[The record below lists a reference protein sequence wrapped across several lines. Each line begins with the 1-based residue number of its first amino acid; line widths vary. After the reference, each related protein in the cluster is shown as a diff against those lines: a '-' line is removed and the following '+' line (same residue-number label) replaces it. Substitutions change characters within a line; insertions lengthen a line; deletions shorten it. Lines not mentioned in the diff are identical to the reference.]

1 MTEESRLA
9 LEELVKSYPKSEAAK
24 TAKTRLAELDKAK
37 KKPRPSRPAPRNRA
51 CSGGAEEGKQMRLR
65 QLALAALA
73 LLLVPFVAG
82 AAPKKVVLLFT
93 GDNGGEIA
101 PCG

>member
-1 MTEESRLA
+1 MN
-9 LEELVKSYPKSEAAK
+9 
-24 TAKTRLAELDKAK
+24 
-37 KKPRPSRPAPRNRA
+37 PRT
-51 CSGGAEEGKQMRLR
+51 
-65 QLALAALA
+65 LALAALA

-82 AAPKKVVLLFT
+82 AAPRTAVLLFT

>member
-1 MTEESRLA
+1 
-9 LEELVKSYPKSEAAK
+9 
-24 TAKTRLAELDKAK
+24 
-37 KKPRPSRPAPRNRA
+37 
-51 CSGGAEEGKQMRLR
+51 MRLR
-65 QLALAALA
+65 QLALAALV

-82 AAPKKVVLLFT
+82 AAPKKAVILFT

>member
-1 MTEESRLA
+1 
-9 LEELVKSYPKSEAAK
+9 
-24 TAKTRLAELDKAK
+24 
-37 KKPRPSRPAPRNRA
+37 
-51 CSGGAEEGKQMRLR
+51 MRLR

-82 AAPKKVVLLFT
+82 AAPKKAVILFT

>member
-1 MTEESRLA
+1 
-9 LEELVKSYPKSEAAK
+9 
-24 TAKTRLAELDKAK
+24 
-37 KKPRPSRPAPRNRA
+37 
-51 CSGGAEEGKQMRLR
+51 MRLR
-65 QLALAALA
+65 ALALVALA
-73 LLLVPFVAG
+73 LLLVPLGAG

>member
-1 MTEESRLA
+1 MRLA
-9 LEELVKSYPKSEAAK
+9 
-24 TAKTRLAELDKAK
+24 R
-37 KKPRPSRPAPRNRA
+37 
-51 CSGGAEEGKQMRLR
+51 
-65 QLALAALA
+65 LALAALA